1 MSNQEVI
8 LAELSLLMEALCEE
22 RLSAEESAR
31 LEEIVLSDPDA
42 MHFYLNYSHLHGTLY
57 WDQALSAD
65 ALVPMAQAVEEYEIN
80 ERPAVDDD
88 GDATV
93 IDYTVFPLPT
103 PSRKKHRNRWVAG
116 VTSVC
121 LLIAFMVV
129 FNSWFQKK
137 DAPQLTETSVNQPK
151 GTAVETHEDLV
162 ASPVKHPRSFPVE
175 PLQHPMLRDQKNK
188 SQDAADDLPL
198 IASKPKRLPPVEQLP
213 AGASGEA
220 ILTFIN
226 NRIEDGWVAANIS
239 PSPVATDE
247 EWVRRVYLDV
257 IGRIPT
263 IAETDRFLKSRNP
276 DKHQRLVK
284 TLTEDPTYVTNWS
297 TIWTRLLIG
306 RSMERKINRRALQEF
321 LVDSF
326 SENRPWSDIVY
337 DLVSAEG
344 DADTNGATNFLLAHL
359 NNQAVPATA
368 ITTRLFLGTQI
379 QCTQCHNHPFNDATQ
394 SQFWEINSFFKQTKV
409 VRKQSVDKQGK
420 PQGSKLMLVSLPT
433 GGTTFYETR
442 QGLMQ
447 PAYPKYAGVK
457 VSDEPGVNRRQELAR
472 LMTSGENNQLARA
485 MVNRMWAHFFGYGF
499 TRPVDDMGYHNS
511 PTHPEL
517 LDQLSRQFVDSG
529 YDIKQLIQWICLS
542 DAYRLS
548 SRFQAENQSDNPED
562 GSTPNFSRMYV
573 KQMTAEQ
580 LYDSLLVTTS
590 PKQVVTDY
598 KAAWNKM
605 QKRDKWLQ
613 QFVYTL
619 ENEENDETTT
629 FDGTVTQALLMMN
642 GPLVKQSLDLKQEES
657 ILSQALKERTPDAR
671 IRKLSLAAL
680 SRYPSSREMTELKR
694 LVKERTRYLTAH
706 NVPLQTAIQQSYQDV
721 YWAYLN
727 SNEFIL
733 IH

>member
-1 MSNQEVI
+1 MSKKEVEI
-8 LAELSLLMEALCEE
+8 AELSLLMEALCEE
-22 RLSAEESAR
+22 SLSAKESTR

-42 MHFYLNYSHLHGTLY
+42 MQFYLNYSHLHGTLH
-57 WDQALSAD
+57 WDQALGSDAMIPVASAVD
-65 ALVPMAQAVEEYEIN
+65 EEIAAEEAVEEGE
-80 ERPAVDDD
+80 V
-88 GDATV
+88 TV
-93 IDYTVFPLPT
+93 AETVPLPRM
-103 PSRKKHRNRWVAG
+103 SRKNRWVAG
-116 VTSVC
+116 ITSAC
-121 LLIAFMVV
+121 LLVAFMLVL
-129 FNSWFQKK
+129 NSWLQKG
-137 DAPQLTETSVNQPK
+137 DAPGLAENPLHQNQTPE
-151 GTAVETHEDLV
+151 GTNGASENLV
-162 ASPVKHPRSFPVE
+162 DTPSKHTRSIQVKPF
-175 PLQHPMLRDQKNK
+175 QHPMLRPGQGGSPK
-188 SQDAADDLPL
+188 SLNDRPL
-198 IASKPKRLPPVEQLP
+198 IAAKPKQLAPVEELP
-213 AGASGEA
+213 SGASDES
-220 ILTFIN
+220 IITFIN
-226 NRIEDGWVAANIS
+226 HRIHDGWAAANIS
-239 PSPVATDE
+239 PSPSATDE

-263 IAETDRFLKSRNP
+263 ATEAEQFLKSKQP
-276 DKHQRLVK
+276 DKHQQLVK
-284 TLTEDPTYVTNWS
+284 QLTENPTYVTNWS

-306 RSMERKINRRALQEF
+306 RSMSREINRRALQDF
-321 LVDSF
+321 LVQSF
-326 SENRPWSDIVY
+326 AENRPWSDVVY

-409 VRKQSVDKQGK
+409 VRKQNMGEQGEK
-420 PQGSKLMLVSLPT
+420 KAPKLALVSLSK

-447 PAYPKYAGVK
+447 PAYPKFAGVK
-457 VSDEPGVNRRQELAR
+457 IPYGPGVNRRQELAR

-499 TRPVDDMGYHNS
+499 TRPVDDMGFHNS

-517 LDQLSRQFVDSG
+517 LDQLSHQFVDSG

-548 SRFQAENQSDNPED
+548 SRFLDENVTDNPED

-580 LYDSLLVTTS
+580 LYDSLQVTAKPS
-590 PKQVVTDY
+590 QIVTNY
-598 KAAWNKM
+598 STAWNKM
-605 QKRDKWLQ
+605 QKRDQWLQ

-629 FDGTVTQALLMMN
+629 FDGTITQALLMMN
-642 GPLVKQSLDLKQEES
+642 GPLVKQSLDLKQDGS
-657 ILSQALKERTPDAR
+657 ILTQALKERSPDAR

-680 SRYPSSREMTELKR
+680 TRYPTSRELTELKR
-694 LVKERTRYLTAH
+694 LVKERTKFLTAR
-706 NVPLQTAIQQSYQDV
+706 NVPLPSAVQQSYQDV

>member
-1 MSNQEVI
+1 MSKKEI
-8 LAELSLLMEALCEE
+8 ELAELSLLMEALCEE
-22 RLSAEESAR
+22 RLSATESAR

-42 MHFYLNYSHLHGTLY
+42 MQFYLNYSHLHGTLY
-57 WDQALSAD
+57 WDQALGSD
-65 ALVPMAQAVEEYEIN
+65 AMIPVVTAVEEEIA
-80 ERPAVDDD
+80 EEAAVEEDGEVTVAETIKRP
-88 GDATV
+88 TV
-93 IDYTVFPLPT
+93 
-103 PSRKKHRNRWVAG
+103 SRKNRWVAG
-116 VTSVC
+116 ITSVC
-121 LLIAFMVV
+121 LLVAFMVV
-129 FNSWFQKK
+129 FNSWLKK
-137 DAPQLTETSVNQPK
+137 EDASGLAENPPNQNQPLEGSH
-151 GTAVETHEDLV
+151 GTPENLATVPST
-162 ASPVKHPRSFPVE
+162 KQTRSIHIE
-175 PLQHPMLRDQKNK
+175 PSQHPMLRFQKNNTPN
-188 SQDAADDLPL
+188 SLNDLPL
-198 IASKPKRLPPVEQLP
+198 VATKPKQLAPVEQLP
-213 AGASGEA
+213 TGASDEA
-220 ILTFIN
+220 IITFIN
-226 NRIEDGWVAANIS
+226 HRIQDGWAAANITSS
-239 PSPVATDE
+239 PFATDE

-263 IAETDRFLKSRNP
+263 ATEAEQFLKSRQP
-276 DKHQRLVK
+276 DKHQRLVQQ
-284 TLTEDPTYVTNWS
+284 LTENPTYVTNWS

-306 RSMERKINRRALQEF
+306 RTMSREINRRALQDF
-321 LVDSF
+321 LVQSF
-326 SENRPWSDIVY
+326 AENRPWSEIVY

-379 QCTQCHNHPFNDATQ
+379 QCTQCHNHPFNNATQ

-409 VRKQSVDKQGK
+409 VRKKNMGEK
-420 PQGSKLMLVSLPT
+420 GEAKAPKLTLVSLSK

-447 PAYPKYAGVK
+447 PAYPKFAGVK
-457 VSDEPGVNRRQELAR
+457 ISDGPGVNRRQELAR
-472 LMTSGENNQLARA
+472 LMTSGKTNQLARA

-517 LDQLSRQFVDSG
+517 LDQLARQFVDSG

-548 SRFQAENQSDNPED
+548 SRFQNDNVADNPED

-580 LYDSLLVTTS
+580 LYDSLQVTAKPT
-590 PKQVVTDY
+590 QIVTDY
-598 KAAWNKM
+598 STAWNKM

-613 QFVYTL
+613 QFIYTL
-619 ENEENDETTT
+619 QNEENDETTT
-629 FDGTVTQALLMMN
+629 LDGTITQALLMMN
-642 GPLVKQSLDLKQEES
+642 GPLVKQSLDLKQDGS
-657 ILSQALKERTPDAR
+657 ILTQALKERTPDAR

-680 SRYPSSREMTELKR
+680 SRYPSSRELTELKR
-694 LVKERTRYLTAH
+694 LVKERTKFLTAR
-706 NVPLQTAIQQSYQDV
+706 NVPLQSAVQQSYQDV

>member
-1 MSNQEVI
+1 MSKKEI
-8 LAELSLLMEALCEE
+8 ELAELSLLMEALCEE
-22 RLSAEESAR
+22 RLSAKESAR

-42 MHFYLNYSHLHGTLY
+42 MQFYLNYSHLHGTLY
-57 WDQALSAD
+57 WDQALGAD
-65 ALVPMAQAVEEYEIN
+65 AMIPVATAAEEEIAEVEAVEE
-80 ERPAVDDD
+80 D
-88 GDATV
+88 GEVTV
-93 IDYTVFPLPT
+93 IELAKRPTV
-103 PSRKKHRNRWVAG
+103 SRRNRRVAAI
-116 VTSVC
+116 TSVC
-121 LLIAFMVV
+121 LLVAFMVV
-129 FNSWFQKK
+129 FNSWPKK
-137 DAPQLTETSVNQPK
+137 DDAPNLVDHSSNQNTTPAVTKSTSENLA
-151 GTAVETHEDLV
+151 AVPST
-162 ASPVKHPRSFPVE
+162 KHSRSIHVE
-175 PLQHPMLRDQKNK
+175 PSQHPMLRSHQDDSPK
-188 SQDAADDLPL
+188 SLNDVPL
-198 IASKPKRLPPVEQLP
+198 IAAKPKQLAPVEQLP
-213 AGASGEA
+213 TGASDDA
-220 ILTFIN
+220 IITFIN
-226 NRIEDGWVAANIS
+226 HRIQDGWAAANIS
-239 PSPVATDE
+239 PSPFASDE

-263 IAETDRFLKSRNP
+263 ATEAEQFLKSTRP

-284 TLTEDPTYVTNWS
+284 QLTENPTYVTNWS

-306 RSMERKINRRALQEF
+306 RSMSREINRRALQDF
-321 LVDSF
+321 LVQSF
-326 SENRPWSDIVY
+326 AENRPWSDIVY

-359 NNQAVPATA
+359 NNEAVPATA

-379 QCTQCHNHPFNDATQ
+379 QCTQCHNHPFNNATQ

-409 VRKQSVDKQGK
+409 VRKKNMGEKGETKD
-420 PQGSKLMLVSLPT
+420 PKLALVSLSK

-447 PAYPKYAGVK
+447 PAYPKFAGVK
-457 VSDEPGVNRRQELAR
+457 IADGPGVNRRQELAR
-472 LMTSGENNQLARA
+472 LMTSGKTNQLARA

-548 SRFQAENQSDNPED
+548 SRFLEDNVADNPED

-580 LYDSLLVTTS
+580 LYDSLLVTAKPT
-590 PKQVVTDY
+590 QIVTNY
-598 KAAWNKM
+598 STAWNKM
-605 QKRDKWLQ
+605 QKRDQWLQ

-629 FDGTVTQALLMMN
+629 FDGTITQALLMMN
-642 GPLVKQSLDLKQEES
+642 GPLVKQSLDLKQDGT
-657 ILSQALKERTPDAR
+657 ILTQALKERTPDAR

-680 SRYPSSREMTELKR
+680 TRYPTSRELTELKR
-694 LVKERTRYLTAH
+694 LVKERTKFLTAR
-706 NVPLQTAIQQSYQDV
+706 NVPLQSAVQQSYQDV

>member
-1 MSNQEVI
+1 MSKKEVE

-22 RLSAEESAR
+22 RLSESEQAR

-42 MHFYLNYSHLHGTLY
+42 MQFYLNYSHLHGTLH
-57 WDQALSAD
+57 WDQGQGAEIEVPEATPVSETELPVTLDSAPVRRRKY
-65 ALVPMAQAVEEYEIN
+65 LVPGLTTVCTLALIVFIWTAWVREPKQSVVVEN
-80 ERPAVDDD
+80 PVDHKETN
-88 GDATV
+88 G
-93 IDYTVFPLPT
+93 
-103 PSRKKHRNRWVAG
+103 
-116 VTSVC
+116 
-121 LLIAFMVV
+121 
-129 FNSWFQKK
+129 FQKN
-137 DAPQLTETSVNQPK
+137 DDLQLAEQNHSHRSIQI
-151 GTAVETHEDLV
+151 E
-162 ASPVKHPRSFPVE
+162 AS
-175 PLQHPMLRDQKNK
+175 QHPMLQAQQNDRLNSSGNQ
-188 SQDAADDLPL
+188 PL
-198 IASKPKRLPPVEQLP
+198 VAVKPERLPPVEALP
-213 AGASGEA
+213 ESASDEA
-220 ILTFIN
+220 IVTFIN
-226 NRIEDGWVAANIS
+226 HRIQDGWKAANIE
-239 PSPVATDE
+239 PSPFATDE

-263 IAETDRFLKSRNP
+263 TVEAEQFLKSTQP
-276 DKHQRLVK
+276 DKHQQLIRK
-284 TLTEDPTYVTNWS
+284 LTSNPSYVTNWS

-306 RSMERKINRRALQEF
+306 RTTTRNINRRALQDF
-321 LVDSF
+321 LVQSF
-326 SENRPWSDIVY
+326 ADNRSWNDIVF

-359 NNQAVPATA
+359 NNEAVPATA

-409 VRKQSVDKQGK
+409 VRKKMPAKSGEKQAT
-420 PQGSKLMLVSLPT
+420 QLTLVSLPK

-457 VSDEPGVNRRQELAR
+457 ISDAPSVNRRQELAK
-472 LMTSGENNQLARA
+472 LMTSGDNQQLAQA

-499 TRPVDDMGYHNS
+499 TRPIDDMGYHNS

-517 LDQLSRQFVDSG
+517 LNELAHQFVDSG
-529 YDIKQLIQWICLS
+529 YDIKQLIEWICLS

-548 SRFQAENQSDNPED
+548 SQFVAHNQSDNPDD

-580 LYDSLLVTTS
+580 LYDSLQVTAN
-590 PKQVVTDY
+590 PALVVTDY
-598 KAAWNKM
+598 SNAWNKM
-605 QKRDKWLQ
+605 QKRDQWLQ
-613 QFVYTL
+613 QFVYTH

-629 FDGTVTQALLMMN
+629 FDGTITQALTMMN
-642 GPLVKQSLDLKQEES
+642 GSLVKNSLDVKQEGS
-657 ILSQALKERTPDAR
+657 ILASVLKERSPDNR
-671 IRKLSLAAL
+671 IKKMSLAAL
-680 SRYPSSREMTELKR
+680 TRYPSTKELAELKR
-694 LVKERTRYLTAH
+694 LVKERTRYLTSQ
-706 NVPLQTAIQQSYQDV
+706 NVPPQTAVQQSYQDV

>member
-1 MSNQEVI
+1 MSKREVE

-22 RLSAEESAR
+22 RLSVEDKQR
-31 LEEIVLSDPDA
+31 LEELVLSDPDA

-57 WDQALSAD
+57 WDQGQSSDDSIPVYNPAAEKEPQ
-65 ALVPMAQAVEEYEIN
+65 VFNEEP
-80 ERPAVDDD
+80 PAVNRRKLPYRA
-88 GDATV
+88 GLTV
-93 IDYTVFPLPT
+93 TAVLGLVFIVWFAFSGAPNEPRLAENEETSPAGLIESTVAETISNRNQPRSVNFE
-103 PSRKKHRNRWVAG
+103 PSR
-116 VTSVC
+116 
-121 LLIAFMVV
+121 
-129 FNSWFQKK
+129 
-137 DAPQLTETSVNQPK
+137 
-151 GTAVETHEDLV
+151 
-162 ASPVKHPRSFPVE
+162 
-175 PLQHPMLRDQKNK
+175 HPMLQHQDGTPVDQPLM
-188 SQDAADDLPL
+188 AA
-198 IASKPKRLPPVEQLP
+198 KPIPLPPVEDLP
-213 AGASGEA
+213 SNASDEA
-220 ILTFIN
+220 IITFVN
-226 NRIEDGWVAANIS
+226 HRIQDGWQAANIS
-239 PSPVATDE
+239 PSPAATDA

-263 IAETDRFLKSRNP
+263 VQEAEEFLKSKQP
-276 DKHQRLVK
+276 DKHKLLVQELLK
-284 TLTEDPTYVTNWS
+284 NPAYVTNWS

-306 RSMERKINRRALQEF
+306 RSTSKEINRQSLQDF
-321 LVDSF
+321 LVQSF
-326 SENRPWSDIVY
+326 ADNRPWSEIVF

-394 SQFWEINSFFKQTKV
+394 SQFWEINSFFKQTKI
-409 VRKQSVDKQGK
+409 VRKPASRKKGESQESR
-420 PQGSKLMLVSLPT
+420 LMLVSLPD

-447 PAYPKYAGVK
+447 PAYPKFAGVK
-457 VSDEPGVNRRQELAR
+457 IPDGPNVNRRQELAK
-472 LMTSGENNQLARA
+472 LMTSGKSDQLARA

-499 TRPVDDMGYHNS
+499 TRPIDDMGYHNS

-517 LDQLSRQFVDSG
+517 LNALARQFVDSD

-548 SRFQAENQSDNPED
+548 SRFAADNTSDDPDD

-580 LYDSLLVTTS
+580 LYDSLQVTANPS
-590 PKQVVTDY
+590 EIVTDY
-598 KAAWNKM
+598 STAWRKM
-605 QKRDKWLQ
+605 QKRDQWLQ
-613 QFVYTL
+613 QFVYAH

-629 FDGTVTQALLMMN
+629 FDGTITQALLMMN
-642 GPLVKQSLDLKQEES
+642 GPLVKDSLDYNRKGT
-657 ILSQALKERTPDAR
+657 ILTSALKERSPDAR
-671 IRKLSLAAL
+671 IKKLSLAAL
-680 SRYPSSREMTELKR
+680 TRYPTARELSELKR
-694 LVKERTRYLTAH
+694 LVKERARYLTSRK
-706 NVPLQTAIQQSYQDV
+706 VPPQAAIQQSYQDV

>member
-1 MSNQEVI
+1 MSKKEI
-8 LAELSLLMEALCEE
+8 ELAELSLLMEALCEE
-22 RLSAEESAR
+22 RLSAKESAR

-42 MHFYLNYSHLHGTLY
+42 MQFYLNYSHLHGTLF
-57 WDQALSAD
+57 WDQALGAD
-65 ALVPMAQAVEEYEIN
+65 AMIPVATAVEEDIAE
-80 ERPAVDDD
+80 EVAVDDD
-88 GDATV
+88 GEITV
-93 IDYTVFPLPT
+93 IESVKRPTVP
-103 PSRKKHRNRWVAG
+103 RRNRWVAG
-116 VTSVC
+116 ITSVC
-121 LLIAFMVV
+121 LLMAFIVML
-129 FNSWFQKK
+129 NSWLKT
-137 DAPQLTETSVNQPK
+137 DDISNLVENSSNQNTTPA
-151 GTAVETHEDLV
+151 GTNGESENLAAVPSTKQ
-162 ASPVKHPRSFPVE
+162 SRSIHVE
-175 PLQHPMLRDQKNK
+175 PSQHPMLR
-188 SQDAADDLPL
+188 SQQGDSPQSLNNLPL
-198 IASKPKRLPPVEQLP
+198 IAAKPKQLAPVEQLP
-213 AGASGEA
+213 TGASDDA
-220 ILTFIN
+220 IITFIN
-226 NRIEDGWVAANIS
+226 HRIQDGWAAANITSS
-239 PSPVATDE
+239 PFATDE
-247 EWVRRVYLDV
+247 EWVRRVYLDI

-263 IAETDRFLKSRNP
+263 ITEAEQFLKSRQP
-276 DKHQRLVK
+276 DKHKQLVK
-284 TLTEDPTYVTNWS
+284 QLTENPTYVTNWS

-306 RSMERKINRRALQEF
+306 RSMSREINRRALQDF
-321 LVDSF
+321 LVQSF
-326 SENRPWSDIVY
+326 ADNRPWSDIVY

-379 QCTQCHNHPFNDATQ
+379 QCTQCHNHPFNNATQ

-409 VRKQSVDKQGK
+409 VRKKNMGEKGK
-420 PQGSKLMLVSLPT
+420 AQAPKLALVSLSK

-447 PAYPKYAGVK
+447 PAYPKFAGVK
-457 VSDEPGVNRRQELAR
+457 VSDGPGVNRRQELAR
-472 LMTSGENNQLARA
+472 LMTSGKTNQLARA

-517 LDQLSRQFVDSG
+517 LDQLSRQFVDCG

-548 SRFQAENQSDNPED
+548 SRFQEENVADNPED

-580 LYDSLLVTTS
+580 LYDSLQVTAKPT
-590 PKQVVTDY
+590 QIVTNY
-598 KAAWNKM
+598 STAWNKM
-605 QKRDKWLQ
+605 QKRDQWLQ

-619 ENEENDETTT
+619 QNEENDETTT
-629 FDGTVTQALLMMN
+629 LDGTITQALLMMN
-642 GPLVKQSLDLKQEES
+642 GPLVKQSLNLKQDGT
-657 ILSQALKERTPDAR
+657 ILTQALKERTPDAR

-680 SRYPSSREMTELKR
+680 SRYPTSRELTELKR
-694 LVKERTRYLTAH
+694 LVKERTKFLTAR
-706 NVPLQTAIQQSYQDV
+706 NVPLQSAVQQSYQDV